1 MTDFARLLRVL
12 AGSGTEFALI
22 GGVAATVHGAAR
34 ATYDIDVVYSRSP
47 ENIARLVSA
56 LAPLEP
62 YLRGA
67 PRGLPFTWD
76 TATVSRGLNFT
87 LATTA
92 GDLDLFGEVTLD
104 GTYEDLLPDTEL
116 VQVFGIEC
124 RCLSLHRLIAVKRA
138 AGRPKDLDAIAE
150 LEAIAEERRR

>member
-34 ATYDIDVVYSRSP
+34 ATYDIDIVYSRSP

-76 TATVSRGLNFT
+76 TVTVSRGLNFT
-87 LATTA
+87 LTTTA
-92 GDLDLFGEVTLD
+92 GDLDLFGEVTL
-104 GTYEDLLPDTEL
+104 GGAYEDLLPDTEL

-124 RCLSLHRLIAVKRA
+124 RCLSLDRLIAVKRA
-138 AGRPKDLDAIAE
+138 VGRPKDLDVIAE